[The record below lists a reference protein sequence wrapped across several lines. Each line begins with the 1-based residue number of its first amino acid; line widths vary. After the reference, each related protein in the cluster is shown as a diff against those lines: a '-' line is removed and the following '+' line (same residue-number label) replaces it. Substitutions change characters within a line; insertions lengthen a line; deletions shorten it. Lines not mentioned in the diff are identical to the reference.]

1 MLEFIKKSRAFMSI
15 ITIIFF
21 GGLFAGII
29 DAAGTNG
36 AFFIFLIVA
45 LAASCFGAGYLFR
58 GILCDLAQKKD
69 EACKH

>member
-1 MLEFIKKSRAFMSI
+1 MSI
-15 ITIIFF
+15 ITTIFF

-36 AFFIFLIVA
+36 AFLIFLIVT
-45 LAASCFGAGYLFR
+45 LAVSCFGVGYLFR
-58 GILCDLAQKKD
+58 EILCDLAQKKG